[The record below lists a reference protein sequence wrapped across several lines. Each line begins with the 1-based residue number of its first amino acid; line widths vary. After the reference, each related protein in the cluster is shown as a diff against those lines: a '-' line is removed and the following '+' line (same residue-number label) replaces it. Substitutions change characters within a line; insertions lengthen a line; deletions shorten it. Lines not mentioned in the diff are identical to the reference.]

1 MVVAQLAEHLL
12 LTPEIHG
19 SNPDI
24 IDFYLLSTA
33 RKNENK
39 EKEAVNGAFKKR
51 HNTLVL
57 LYH

>member
-1 MVVAQLAEHLL
+1 MGEALL
-12 LTPEIHG
+12 VERSHPTPEIHG

-51 HNTLVL
+51 HNTWVL